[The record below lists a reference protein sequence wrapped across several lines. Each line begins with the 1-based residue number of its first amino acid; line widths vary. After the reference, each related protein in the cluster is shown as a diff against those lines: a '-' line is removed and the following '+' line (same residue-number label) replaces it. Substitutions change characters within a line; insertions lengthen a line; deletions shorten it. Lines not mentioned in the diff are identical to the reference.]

1 VLTHSSYSQ
10 DLLRS
15 GEYFEKREFSGAIP
29 QEKTS
34 MCVRKLRIMCAG
46 GDETLAEWETETIS
60 QERLD
65 EIETLFNSKM
75 KQGFF
80 AVNIADGRNTL
91 TKKFDPNGDTL
102 LIPPVR
108 GG

>member
-1 VLTHSSYSQ
+1 MPVS
-10 DLLRS
+10 
-15 GEYFEKREFSGAIP
+15 
-29 QEKTS
+29 
-34 MCVRKLRIMCAG
+34 KLRIICAG

-60 QERLD
+60 QKRLD

-80 AVNIADGRNTL
+80 AVNMADGRNTL